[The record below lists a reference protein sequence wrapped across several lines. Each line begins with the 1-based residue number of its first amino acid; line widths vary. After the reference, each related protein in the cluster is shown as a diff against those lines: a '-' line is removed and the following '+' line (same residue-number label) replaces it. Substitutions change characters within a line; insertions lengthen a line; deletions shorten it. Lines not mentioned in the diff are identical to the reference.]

1 MRQIASLLFLFS
13 FSAVFITSAADLP
26 LIAKKSVPN
35 VRQGFRGSLSDLE
48 IPNQDGDPI
57 ERSRLE
63 LNAGKMAIDFDQSK
77 WKDGKVED
85 GRYSLNHASGSAFA
99 FVIAEPVIVALDA
112 LPGIALSHARASDPT
127 ARIVLREKRVV
138 NGIEVWCLKMEFKT
152 NAIPFEYYG
161 YYFGGKAGTVQIVTC
176 TRQSLAREYE
186 SDFQEFLN
194 GFRLIQ

>member
-1 MRQIASLLFLFS
+1 VRQIAGLSILFLFS
-13 FSAVFITSAADLP
+13 AAFVMPAADLP
-26 LIAKKSVPN
+26 LIARKSAPIVRPGIRGSLTGLEIPDEDSVPN
-35 VRQGFRGSLSDLE
+35 
-48 IPNQDGDPI
+48 

-63 LNAGKMAIDFDQSK
+63 LNAGKMAIDFDRSK

-112 LPGIALSHARASDPT
+112 LPGIALSHVRASDPG
-127 ARIVLREKRVV
+127 AKVVLREKRIV

-176 TRQSLAREYE
+176 TRQNLAREYE
-186 SDFQEFLN
+186 NDFQEFLN